1 MVKII
6 TGCDMASIK
15 IYTNDVSLFFD
26 NELGDGVNIV
36 NIIKGKVPKEAKFLG
51 HFTVKTKA
59 WLSRDDCDDIK
70 VYEFT
75 KGRWWVHLIE
85 NECIFY
91 IRKEDEDI
99 HA

>member
-1 MVKII
+1 MKII
-6 TGCDMASIK
+6 TDSDMASIK
-15 IYTNDVSLFFD
+15 IHTNDVSLFFD
-26 NELGDGVNIV
+26 NELGDGENIV
-36 NIIKGKVPKEAKFLG
+36 HITKGKVPINAKFLG

-59 WLSRDDCDDIK
+59 WLSGYDCDDSK

-85 NECIFY
+85 EKCIFY
-91 IRKEDEDI
+91 IKKEDEDI